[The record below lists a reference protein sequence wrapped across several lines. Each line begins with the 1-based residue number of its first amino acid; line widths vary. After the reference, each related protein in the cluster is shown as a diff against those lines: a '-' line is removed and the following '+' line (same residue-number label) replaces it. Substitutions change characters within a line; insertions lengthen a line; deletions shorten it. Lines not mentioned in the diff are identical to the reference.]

1 MCYNFGVSFYQRQF
15 QMTVK
20 ILKSFKRIYIFS
32 YVFIIVALI
41 PIFCYHTYCRN
52 SDNDDNN
59 NNN

>member
-1 MCYNFGVSFYQRQF
+1 
-15 QMTVK
+15 MTVK